1 MALTIDLGRIRAIDS
16 RLDSLALIHPKL
28 TRGGGSSAEEWM
40 EVLSMAEEK
49 EAAKHVQQSVRLA
62 AELVA
67 KIDAFAE
74 RYSDETK
81 LPVSRNAAISALLT
95 KALEAE
101 GFK

>member
-1 MALTIDLGRIRAIDS
+1 MALTIDLDRIRAIDS
-16 RLDSLALIHPKL
+16 RLDSLALIHPEL
-28 TRGGGSSAEEWM
+28 TRSGGSTAEEWM
-40 EVLSMAEEK
+40 EVLSMVEAK

-67 KIDAFAE
+67 KIDAFAV
-74 RYSDETK
+74 RYSEETK